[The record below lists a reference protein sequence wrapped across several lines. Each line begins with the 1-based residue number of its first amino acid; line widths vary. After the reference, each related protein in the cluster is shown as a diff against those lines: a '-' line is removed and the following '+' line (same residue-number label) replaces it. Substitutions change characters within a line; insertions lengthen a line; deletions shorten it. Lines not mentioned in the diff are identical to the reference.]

1 MYMYIHIYKHL
12 CTYTSSPGEGT
23 PSHPNGSLVFRVLRP
38 FVRVTLAP
46 MGSKEGAHLTERGWK
61 SERHCERERKRKHAC
76 EIEST
81 RTREQVGTQA
91 REREGERN
99 KQREREGERD
109 QERGRARERGN
120 EQTRAR
126 EREKGSH

>member
-1 MYMYIHIYKHL
+1 MYIHIFKHL
-12 CTYTSSPGEGT
+12 CIYTSTPGEGT
-23 PSHPNGSLVFRVLRP
+23 PSHPNRSLAFRVLLP
-38 FVRVTLAP
+38 FVRSTLAT

-61 SERHCERERKRKHAC
+61 RERHSKRETKRKHTC
-76 EIEST
+76 EIDST
-81 RTREQVGTQA
+81 RTREQVGMQA

-109 QERGRARERGN
+109 QERDRARERGN

>member
-1 MYMYIHIYKHL
+1 MYMYIHIYKYL
-12 CTYTSSPGEGT
+12 CTYTSTPGEGT
-23 PSHPNGSLVFRVLRP
+23 PSHPNGSLAFRVLLP